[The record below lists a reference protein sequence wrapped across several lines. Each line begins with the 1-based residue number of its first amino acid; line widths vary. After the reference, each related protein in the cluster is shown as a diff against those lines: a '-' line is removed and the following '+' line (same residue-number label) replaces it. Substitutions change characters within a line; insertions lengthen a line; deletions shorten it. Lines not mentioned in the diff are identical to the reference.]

1 MATEETPRTDRG
13 ELIGTEMEQLPV
25 RELIGAIIVDDH
37 TLLMAAGGPGSSDS
51 TSLPS
56 TGE

>member
-1 MATEETPRTDRG
+1 MATEETLRTDRG
-13 ELIGTEMEQLPV
+13 ELIETEMEQLPV
-25 RELIGAIIVDDH
+25 RELIGANIPDNP

-51 TSLPS
+51 SSLAT